1 MRALAF
7 LGALVLLVLAVGA
20 ALLAA
25 DVNAWQ
31 NALRA
36 DDDALAAASANT
48 YVPFRLA
55 GRLLGVHDDVVARRA
70 LALYRQA
77 AHTSISRDNAFQ
89 GGAAHAQAESAL
101 ADNARGSNRA
111 RASQAETLLGILVF
125 TAVAPNSNPFST
137 EKAGPSPDQV
147 SESVLDFQNAVRD
160 DPTDSTAKYDLELL
174 IRSLAAKG
182 VRVGAAQQRVKGS
195 TGRHGASGVFPG
207 QGY

>member
-36 DDDALAAASANT
+36 DDAALTAASANT

-55 GRLLGVHDDVVARRA
+55 ERLLGVHDDVAARRA

-77 AHTSISRDNAFQ
+77 AHTSISRDAFQ
-89 GGAAHAQAESAL
+89 GGAALAQAESAL
-101 ADNARGSNRA
+101 ADIARGSNRA

-182 VRVGAAQQRVKGS
+182 VRVGAAQQSGEGS
-195 TGRHGASGVFPG
+195 TGRHGASGGVPG